1 MDAQK
6 AHFTK
11 VTGPHTSTL
20 WDYIKAKVGLKRGKL
35 LGNALASGPFENSS
49 AGAGR
54 PLGNTLAAGK
64 APAGLER
71 SAADRWEGRGVGSV
85 ATTPRNLAPLVPCRA
100 SPWATGSRKER
111 FQQPDF

>member
-1 MDAQK
+1 M
-6 AHFTK
+6 
-11 VTGPHTSTL
+11 
-20 WDYIKAKVGLKRGKL
+20 

-71 SAADRWEGRGVGSV
+71 SAADRWEGRGVGGGV
-85 ATTPRNLAPLVPCRA
+85 GEFKKQLF
-100 SPWATGSRKER
+100 TGL
-111 FQQPDF
+111 

>member
-1 MDAQK
+1 MGLQ
-6 AHFTK
+6 
-11 VTGPHTSTL
+11 
-20 WDYIKAKVGLKRGKL
+20 KAKVGLKRGKL

-71 SAADRWEGRGVGSV
+71 SAADRWEGEGGGVGEFKKQ
-85 ATTPRNLAPLVPCRA
+85 LF
-100 SPWATGSRKER
+100 TGL
-111 FQQPDF
+111 